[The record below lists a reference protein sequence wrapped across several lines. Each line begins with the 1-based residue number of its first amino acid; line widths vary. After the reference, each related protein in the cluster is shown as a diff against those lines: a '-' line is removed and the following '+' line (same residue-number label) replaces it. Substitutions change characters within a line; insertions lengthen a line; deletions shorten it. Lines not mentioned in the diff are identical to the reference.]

1 MATGALPQPE
11 PCSEKLSLATEY
23 QTYAAQYSRAVKTLR
38 EQMGVLSKRGCEDLL
53 RYTEEAREHAEKA
66 RLALNQHTREHGC

>member
-1 MATGALPQPE
+1 MATGARPQGQA
-11 PCSEKLSLATEY
+11 CSEKLNLATDY

-38 EQMGVLSKRGCEDLL
+38 EQMGVLSKAGYEDLL